1 MWLKVFV
8 IKFVLAQQFQGFF
21 LAQHMV
27 IACKFLQLSFLFF
40 KFGMHF
46 SNTDAPTFYNL
57 SKPF

>member
-27 IACKFLQLSFLFF
+27 LAYKFLQLGFLFF
-40 KFGMHF
+40 KFGMQLE
-46 SNTDAPTFYNL
+46 S
-57 SKPF
+57 